1 MLVLKFIVLV
11 ILFLTFAGL
20 ADHLY
25 HGKRW
30 NKWVRFPLTV
40 VCFVIGLELFQMA
53 VMMLFDDFGVPM
65 PSWMEWL
72 MEEE

>member
-1 MLVLKFIVLV
+1 M
-11 ILFLTFAGL
+11 
-20 ADHLY
+20 
-25 HGKRW
+25 
-30 NKWVRFPLTV
+30 RFPLAV

-72 MEEE
+72 MEE